1 MRQKYPSNSNRMLES
16 MEAVTLVGLCQE
28 SARERERESARARA
42 RAYEREREREREIG
56 NYSMRVGIVQ

>member
-1 MRQKYPSNSNRMLES
+1 MLES